1 MKVTFIGTGE
11 ACDPVCLN
19 TSLLVEAMYKKAVLL
34 DCGFS
39 VPHAYFRIS
48 DDPEQLAGVWISH
61 FHGDHFFGT
70 PLLYLRLHEM
80 GREESLSV
88 LGAEG
93 LERKLRGAMEL
104 AYPGFME
111 KLNYPIRFV
120 EMRPG
125 ETIEECG
132 LQWEAAEIEHSGG
145 ALAVKII
152 NGRKSIFYSG
162 DGRAT
167 GRSRTL
173 AAGCD
178 MIVHEAF
185 RVHGETDGHGT
196 MTSCLA
202 LARESGCGKFAF
214 VHIFRKE
221 REDLIREIERRKK
234 EFPGVQ
240 LLVPRPG
247 GRGWLVWIAVLART
261 VLGDIFIWYLIQKPW
276 QQWSHRV
283 FFADSSWIDLH

>member
-1 MKVTFIGTGE
+1 MKVTFVGTGE
-11 ACDPVCLN
+11 ACDPVYLN
-19 TSLLVEAMYKKAVLL
+19 TSLLVEAMSKTTVLL

-61 FHGDHFFGT
+61 FHGDHFFGI

-80 GREESLSV
+80 GREKPLSV

-93 LERKLRGAMEL
+93 LERKMSEAMEL

-111 KLNYPIRFV
+111 KLRYPIRFL

-125 ETIEECG
+125 DKIEECG
-132 LQWEAAEIEHSGG
+132 LQWEAAEIEHSCG
-145 ALAVKII
+145 ALAVKIDD
-152 NGRKSIFYSG
+152 GQRSIFYSG

-167 GRSRTL
+167 GQSRAL
-173 AAGCD
+173 AEGCD

-185 RVHGETDGHGT
+185 RVQGETDGHGT
-196 MTSCLA
+196 MTACLS
-202 LARESGCGKFAF
+202 LARASGCSKFAF

-221 REDLIREIERRKK
+221 REKLTREIERRKK
-234 EFPGVQ
+234 EFPSVQ

-247 GRGWLVWIAVLART
+247 EEVT
-261 VLGDIFIWYLIQKPW
+261 V
-276 QQWSHRV
+276 
-283 FFADSSWIDLH
+283 